1 MMMRSTLMAL
11 LAAGLLSAC
20 NLEPDYQRPA
30 PAVPNAW
37 PTGPAYRPA
46 SLEAKPTDIP
56 DLGWDAFFSD
66 PKLRKLIDLGLSNNR
81 DLRVAILNIE
91 KAQAEYRIQRSQQL
105 PTINLEGQGD
115 IERTPRR
122 VSPTGHADTSHQYS
136 LEAGVSAYELDL
148 FGRIRSLKDQA
159 LEEYLATEEARRATQ
174 IALVSDIATAYL
186 NLAADQERLK
196 LAQDTL
202 TSQQQS
208 YELTKRSFEV
218 GTASQLDVRQAETSV
233 DTAKVDIAQFTAS
246 VSQDQNELQLLL
258 GMPVPAELLPDNM
271 VGSVTALTDIPA
283 GIPSDVL
290 QRRPDILEAEHQ
302 LKAANANIGAARAN
316 FFPKVTLTAA
326 SGRVSD
332 ALATLFK
339 AGSGGWA
346 FAPDIILPIFD
357 FGNNQATLDAAK
369 ADRDIDIAQYDK
381 AIQTAFKEVAD
392 ALADYGTV
400 DDQLSAQQSLVEA
413 TSDSYRLSDARY
425 RKGVEN
431 YLDVLDSQ
439 RSMYSAQQDLITVRL
454 SKQVN
459 LVTLYQVLGGGWT
472 RSMGQ
477 AQASSN

>member
-1 MMMRSTLMAL
+1 MMRNTLTVL
-11 LAAGLLSAC
+11 LAASLLSAC
-20 NLEPDYQRPA
+20 NLAPDYNRPA
-30 PAVPNAW
+30 PAIPDAW
-37 PTGPAYRPA
+37 PSGPAYRPI
-46 SLEAKPTDIP
+46 SLESKTSDIP
-56 DLGWDAFFSD
+56 ELGWDAFFSD

-91 KAQAEYRIQRSQQL
+91 KARAQYQIERSQQL

-115 IERTPRR
+115 IQHLPWR
-122 VSPTGHADTSHQYS
+122 VSPTGQADTTHQYS
-136 LEAGVSAYELDL
+136 LEAGISAYELDL
-148 FGRIRSLKDQA
+148 FGRIRNLKDQA
-159 LEEYLATEEARRATQ
+159 LEEYLATEEARRSTQ
-174 IALVSDIATAYL
+174 ITLVSDIATAYL
-186 NLAADQERLK
+186 NLAADQERLR

-208 YELTKRSFEV
+208 FQMTNRSFEV
-218 GTASQLDVRQAETSV
+218 GSASQLDVSQAETSV
-233 DTAKVDIAQFTAS
+233 DTAKVDIAQFTAL
-246 VSQDQNELQLLL
+246 VAQDQNALQLLL
-258 GMPVPAELLPDNM
+258 GTGVPTELLPDGT
-271 VGSVTALTDIPA
+271 VGAITGLTDIPA

-316 FFPKVTLTAA
+316 FFPKVTLTAT

-346 FAPDIILPIFD
+346 FAPDIILPVFD

-381 AIQTAFKEVAD
+381 AIQIAFREVAD
-392 ALADYGTV
+392 ALADYGTI

-431 YLDVLDSQ
+431 YLNVLDSQ
-439 RSMYSAQQDLITVRL
+439 RAMYSAQQDLITVRL

-459 LVTLYQVLGGGWT
+459 LVTFYKVLGGGWAK
-472 RSMGQ
+472 SNVQQM
-477 AQASSN
+477 SSN